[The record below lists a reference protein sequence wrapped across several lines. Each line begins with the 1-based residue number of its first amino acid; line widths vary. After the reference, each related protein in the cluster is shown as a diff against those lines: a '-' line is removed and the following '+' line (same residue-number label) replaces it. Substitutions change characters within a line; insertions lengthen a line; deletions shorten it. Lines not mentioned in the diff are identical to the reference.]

1 MNSMYDKY
9 NWRFDEKVVGVFDEH
24 VNNSVPLY
32 KLFHENIV
40 NMSVYFTQLN
50 TNIID
55 IGTSTG
61 VLLNKLYEINKSRNV
76 NCTGIDIEKAM
87 IDECKSRYNNLNF
100 YVCDA
105 VNYDYTNSSVIT
117 AMLSLQFIQKN
128 DRKKLLNKI
137 YKEINEDGCLFIVEK
152 IKSEIP
158 DIHDIYND
166 LYYDFKRNN
175 LDDNDILDK
184 NQSLRGIMKPLT
196 LSENIENLRNVGF
209 EKIDVFMKYN
219 NFVGIMAI
227 K

>member
-1 MNSMYDKY
+1 MLQLFIIDIIKKYGVMNSMYDKY

-137 YKEINEDGCLFIVEK
+137 YKEINDDGCLFIVEK

-184 NQSLRGIMKPLT
+184 NQSLRGTMKPLT
-196 LSENIENLRNVGF
+196 
-209 EKIDVFMKYN
+209 
-219 NFVGIMAI
+219 
-227 K
+227 

>member
-1 MNSMYDKY
+1 MDLLSIDSAGSPKNS
-9 NWRFDEKVVGVFDEH
+9 
-24 VNNSVPLY
+24 
-32 KLFHENIV
+32 
-40 NMSVYFTQLN
+40 
-50 TNIID
+50 
-55 IGTSTG
+55 
-61 VLLNKLYEINKSRNV
+61 
-76 NCTGIDIEKAM
+76 
-87 IDECKSRYNNLNF
+87 NNLNF

-137 YKEINEDGCLFIVEK
+137 YKEINDDGCLFIVEK

>member
-76 NCTGIDIEKAM
+76 NCTGI
-87 IDECKSRYNNLNF
+87 N
-100 YVCDA
+100 
-105 VNYDYTNSSVIT
+105 
-117 AMLSLQFIQKN
+117 
-128 DRKKLLNKI
+128 
-137 YKEINEDGCLFIVEK
+137 G
-152 IKSEIP
+152 
-158 DIHDIYND
+158 
-166 LYYDFKRNN
+166 
-175 LDDNDILDK
+175 
-184 NQSLRGIMKPLT
+184 
-196 LSENIENLRNVGF
+196 
-209 EKIDVFMKYN
+209 
-219 NFVGIMAI
+219 
-227 K
+227 